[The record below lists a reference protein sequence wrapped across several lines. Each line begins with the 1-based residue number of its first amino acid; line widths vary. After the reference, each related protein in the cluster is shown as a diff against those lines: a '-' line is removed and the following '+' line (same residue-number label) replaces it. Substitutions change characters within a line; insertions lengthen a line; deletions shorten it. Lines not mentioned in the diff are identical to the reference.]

1 MHSIFVSESKVLHK
15 STFHQA
21 SHCFNMTMQHPI
33 QHGSPPTSFRSRTL
47 TSSHGVHALLTSI
60 PLSICGMNLADGWD
74 QGNSLL
80 TIGKHWSKFC
90 RRNGQNFPRTTPDNL
105 SKACVRD
112 AWNVFRHEEDIHII
126 EHCCLCLV
134 YFILWH
140 WLLCKTWTAHSVTF
154 CDFWFS
160 DQDAVH
166 VILFLC
172 NKDNH
177 FLLGM
182 WLLMDIAPYLCTK
195 LFISMGWF
203 FVCSLW
209 K

>member
-1 MHSIFVSESKVLHK
+1 MPAHTITEGPPHR
-15 STFHQA
+15 ST
-21 SHCFNMTMQHPI
+21 SRMQH
-33 QHGSPPTSFRSRTL
+33 SAYR
-47 TSSHGVHALLTSI
+47 
-60 PLSICGMNLADGWD
+60 ICGMNLADGWD

-80 TIGKHWSKFC
+80 PIGKHWSKLC

-112 AWNVFRHEEDIHII
+112 AWNVSRHEEDIHII

-160 DQDAVH
+160 DQDAVYA
-166 VILFLC
+166 ILFLC

-182 WLLMDIAPYLCTK
+182 WLVMDYCTIPVYK
-195 LFISMGWF
+195 IVYFYGVNFCVQPLKEVGTFFCWPVYIYFLKPLIYIPILHSQCNLFMSTLS
-203 FVCSLW
+203 C
-209 K
+209 